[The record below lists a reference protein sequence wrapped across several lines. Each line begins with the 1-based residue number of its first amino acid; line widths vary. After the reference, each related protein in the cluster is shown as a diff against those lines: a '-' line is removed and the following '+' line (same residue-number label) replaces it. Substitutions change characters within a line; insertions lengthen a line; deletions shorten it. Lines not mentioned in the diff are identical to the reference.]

1 MGGPKSEARAGVLRR
16 PRLALSSL
24 TAALRNPDILRVELV
39 WAIAI
44 GAEWAHFVALGV
56 FAYDHGGASLAGLAG
71 LVRLLPAGAVA
82 PFASSLGDRVPSERL
97 LLVLL
102 LLEVVALVASG
113 AAALANYR
121 VAVLVLAAVVGAT
134 STLVRPAVQS
144 ILPLLAHTLV
154 EAVPMLAPLS
164 IAAKERVAA
173 SLAPVFVPAEETIVR
188 AGEPGDTFYIVGS
201 GRLAIERDG
210 KQVASAEAGDY
221 FGEIALVQDVPRTA
235 SVRAVL
241 DSKLYALG
249 RGAFFAAITLHP
261 EAGAAARRVVA
272 ERRSPRDRSSPDAGD
287 TAQEGAT

>member
-1 MGGPKSEARAGVLRR
+1 MGGPKSEARPGVLRR

-56 FAYDHGGASLAGLAG
+56 FAYDHGGASLVGLAG

-82 PFASSLGDRVPSERL
+82 PFASSLGDRVPRERL
-97 LLVLL
+97 LLVL

-121 VAVLVLAAVVGAT
+121 VAVLLLAAVVGAT

-154 EAVPMLAPLS
+154 EAVPMFAPLS

-272 ERRSPRDRSSPDAGD
+272 ERRPPRDRSSPDAGD